1 MAGRFGSVN
10 YGGSKRRTPLLGASG
25 KLERTKISD
34 SSSKTVLGGINQVFR
49 AYLLQREKEE
59 AKEKDAADRAAAMK
73 MFKDY
78 TKPQAEWDVE
88 KYGST
93 PKTLRDAGF
102 KVSMSDALGDQS
114 LEGDE
119 PADQNW
125 MTGKESQKF
134 YDEQAAKGQRDFD
147 VENRYG
153 IDALEDSYA
162 PATGELSMIDKL
174 MGKKKG
180 TSEGPE
186 TMDMRYALM
195 KDAVSEE
202 GKRKARLLAEQDA
215 RVKFER
221 GIQKE
226 GRGHANAME
235 LAAYK
240 REKGG
245 SDPTSNLRDFK
256 ELQRLQLE
264 YPPDEK
270 GNESPQVK
278 TFRDFVSRTKIMNL
292 GDRFQPYD
300 VRLGQPAAIGTTPKV
315 TIQNGQV
322 IRVPGTP
329 GDLGAPPAS
338 SSGTPGDLGTP
349 PASSS
354 STPNTNT
361 SGVTTIEIPKSR
373 EAREKESGR
382 LKQTRRAGATVIQD
396 LQRGLDIIQN
406 DWSSLSSATAGIAK
420 KIPLTDAKTLDG
432 YIQSAL
438 SNVGLD
444 TLQTMR
450 ENSPTGGAL
459 GQVPVQQQKRLEQVL
474 GSLDIEQRPE
484 IIEDNLKRIIN
495 IYKDISYGTPDEIMN
510 LLKQGEITSEIAEGA
525 KDRYELSFDE
535 FGRKRGGNASPALNA
550 APSEKDIL
558 FTMKTHGM
566 TREQVLQKLGIR

>member
-245 SDPTSNLRDFK
+245 SDPTSNMRDFK
-256 ELQRLQLE
+256 ELQRLQRE

-270 GNESPQVK
+270 GNESREVK
-278 TFRDFVSRTKIMNL
+278 IFRDIISRTKLMHL
-292 GDRFQPYD
+292 GNVIRPYD
-300 VRLGQPAAIGTTPKV
+300 PSIGGESPVGTKPTVVVRD
-315 TIQNGQV
+315 GQV

-329 GDLGAPPAS
+329 PAS
-338 SSGTPGDLGTP
+338 SSSTP

-525 KDRYELSFDE
+525 KDRYELSFDD
-535 FGRKRGGNASPALNA
+535 FGRKRRGNASPALNA